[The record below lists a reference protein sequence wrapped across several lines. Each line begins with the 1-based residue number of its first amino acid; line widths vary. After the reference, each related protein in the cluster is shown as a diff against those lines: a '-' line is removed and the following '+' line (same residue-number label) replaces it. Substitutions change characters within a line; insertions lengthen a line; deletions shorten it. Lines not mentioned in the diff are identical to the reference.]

1 MSEESPSMPQSHE
14 TSTCPQHLTCSG
26 CQFLGETYSSQIS
39 SKLKDLQSHLQNH
52 ALSYSCD
59 IRVLSAGHQGL
70 RDRLDFTLQENRLGL
85 FEKNS
90 RNIVD
95 IEECAQ
101 LSAELQDFLTAFR
114 KQSWPFN
121 KASMRLRVGPQGQ
134 KGIWLDLA
142 NIDVKTLLDEQKIL
156 QGLQEQAFVEI
167 GQRRKTPFW
176 TGTEFKLRDPQ
187 LNVWFQTWMQDQA
200 VPLYCHV
207 ASFTQPSLKAN
218 RLISE
223 QIQTWLKAH
232 AGIRVIE
239 FGSGI
244 GNLTFPALA
253 ASDSLTAC
261 EIDALSL
268 GGLQKSWDMLAPS
281 LKAKSGELKIH
292 QGDFQKK
299 ITKDFRQFDLI
310 LANPPRSGLMGFID
324 SLSELSSEQ
333 RPEYFLYMSC
343 YPESLA
349 KDLSRLKEWGYE
361 IKELSLLDQ
370 FPQTTHYEVLTLL
383 QRK

>member
-1 MSEESPSMPQSHE
+1 MSKESLLETLSHK
-14 TSTCPQHLTCSG
+14 TSTCPQSLTCSG
-26 CQFLGETYSSQIS
+26 CQFLGDTYSAQIN
-39 SKLKDLQSHLQNH
+39 SKLKDLQGHLDGHGLNFKG
-52 ALSYSCD
+52 SV
-59 IRVLSAGHQGL
+59 RVLTAGHQGL

-90 RNIVD
+90 RTIVD
-95 IEECAQ
+95 IAECSQ
-101 LSAELQDFLTAFR
+101 LSPELQSFLEEFR
-114 KQSWPFN
+114 KISWPFS

-142 NIDVKTLLDEQKIL
+142 NVDVKVLLDEQKIL
-156 QGLQEQAFVEI
+156 QHLQEQAFIEI
-167 GQRRKTPFW
+167 GQRRKTPVW
-176 TGTEFKLRDPQ
+176 TGSEFKLRDPQ

-200 VPLYCHV
+200 VSLYCHV

-232 AGIRVIE
+232 SGIRVIE

-253 ASDSLTAC
+253 ASDTLTAC

-268 GGLQKSWDMLAPS
+268 EGLQKSWDSLSPA
-281 LKAKSGELKIH
+281 LKAKSGNLKIH

-299 ITKDFRQFDLI
+299 ITKDFREFDLI

-324 SLSELSSEQ
+324 SLSGLSSEQ

-343 YPESLA
+343 FPESLA
-349 KDLSRLKEWGYE
+349 RDLGRLKEWGYE
-361 IKELSLLDQ
+361 MAELSLLDQ
-370 FPQTTHYEVLTLL
+370 FPQSNHYEVLTLL
-383 QRK
+383 KRK

>member
-1 MSEESPSMPQSHE
+1 MI
-14 TSTCPQHLTCSG
+14 STCPQSLTCSG
-26 CQFLGETYSSQIS
+26 CQFLGEKYSSQIN
-39 SKLKDLQSHLQNH
+39 SKLKDLQGHLESHSLNFKG
-52 ALSYSCD
+52 D

-70 RDRLDFTLQENRLGL
+70 RDRLDYTLQENRLGL

-95 IEECAQ
+95 IADCSQ
-101 LSAELQDFLTAFR
+101 LSPALQEFLTEFR
-114 KQSWPFN
+114 QHSWPFL

-156 QGLQEQAFVEI
+156 HRLQNLAFVEI
-167 GQRRKTPFW
+167 GQRRKTPEW
-176 TGTEFKLRDPQ
+176 TGSEFKLRDPQ
-187 LNVWFQTWMQDQA
+187 LKVWFQTWMQDQA
-200 VPLYCHV
+200 VSLYCHV

-218 RLISE
+218 KLISE

-232 AGIRVIE
+232 SGIRVIE

-268 GGLQKSWDMLAPS
+268 EGLQKSWDSLSPA
-281 LKAKSGELKIH
+281 LKAKSGKLKIH

-299 ITKDFRQFDLI
+299 ITKDFREFDLI

-324 SLSELSSEQ
+324 SLNCLSADQ

-349 KDLSRLKEWGYE
+349 KDLARLKEWGYE
-361 IKELSLLDQ
+361 IQELSLLDQ

>member
-1 MSEESPSMPQSHE
+1 MSNESLSVE

-26 CQFLGETYSSQIS
+26 CQFLGETYASQIS
-39 SKLKDLQSHLQNH
+39 SKLKDLRNHLQSQ
-52 ALSYSCD
+52 ALHFPGE
-59 IRVLSAGHQGL
+59 IRILSAGHQGL

-90 RNIVD
+90 RNIAD
-95 IEECAQ
+95 LEFCSQ
-101 LSAELQDFLTAFR
+101 LSPALQDFLTSFR
-114 KQSWPFN
+114 QQAWPFT

-156 QGLQEQAFVEI
+156 RGLQEQAFVEI
-167 GQRRKTPFW
+167 GQRRKVPFW
-176 TGTEFKLRDPQ
+176 TGTEFKLREPQ
-187 LNVWFQTWMQDQA
+187 LNIWFQTWMQDQA

-218 RLISE
+218 RLIAD

-232 AGIRVIE
+232 VGIRVIE

-268 GGLQKSWDMLAPS
+268 EGLQKSWDMLSPS

-361 IKELSLLDQ
+361 MKEVSLLDQ

>member
-1 MSEESPSMPQSHE
+1 MLKDSQLLE
-14 TSTCPQHLTCSG
+14 TSTCPQHRTCSG
-26 CQFLGETYSSQIS
+26 CQFLGETYGSQIN
-39 SKLKDLQSHLQNH
+39 SKLTDLKAHLHSHSLNFKG
-52 ALSYSCD
+52 D

-90 RNIVD
+90 RNIAD
-95 IEECAQ
+95 IEICSQ
-101 LSAELQDFLTAFR
+101 LSPALQEFLTSFR
-114 KQSWPFN
+114 QNSWPFT

-156 QGLQEQAFVEI
+156 RALQEQAFVEI
-167 GQRRKTPFW
+167 GQRRKIPVW
-176 TGTEFKLRDPQ
+176 TGSEFKLRDPQ
-187 LNVWFQTWMQDQA
+187 LNIWFQTWMQDQA

-207 ASFTQPSLKAN
+207 ASFTQPSLQAN
-218 RLISE
+218 RLISD
-223 QIQTWLKAH
+223 QIQSWLKAH

-268 GGLQKSWDMLAPS
+268 EGLQKSWDMLSPS

-333 RPEYFLYMSC
+333 RPGYFLYMSC

-361 IKELSLLDQ
+361 MKEVSLLDQ